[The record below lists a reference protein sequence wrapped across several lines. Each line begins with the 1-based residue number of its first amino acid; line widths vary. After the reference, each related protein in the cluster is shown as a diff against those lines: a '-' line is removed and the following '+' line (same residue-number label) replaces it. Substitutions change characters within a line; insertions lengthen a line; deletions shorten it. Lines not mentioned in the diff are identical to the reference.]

1 MKRNTWCRAD
11 TPAVIPACPP
21 PLRAGD
27 KVAVVAPSSPLPDP
41 DTGIENAVS
50 SLTYLH
56 LEPVIM
62 AGCRMRRGHLA
73 GSDEQRARDINAAF
87 SQDSIKGL
95 FCLRGGFGAMRIL
108 PLLDQRTIS
117 LHPKAFIGYS
127 DITALHVFLNQ
138 RCGLITFHGPM
149 AGTDYKSL
157 DDFTLT
163 SMKRQ
168 LLHPAGPC
176 QIPQPPGF
184 PMEAL
189 LPGSA
194 EGILTG
200 GNLTVLASSLGT
212 PYEIDAR
219 GKILFLEDV
228 DEPLYRL
235 DRALTSLSL
244 AGKFSDCAGVL
255 LGTFERCIVTSG
267 VAPHTLKLDDILR
280 DLLEPLGKPVIK
292 GLQAGHSYPQV
303 TLPLGANVR
312 MEAGRKGSIDES
324 TAAKI
329 FVL

>member
-1 MKRNTWCRAD
+1 M
-11 TPAVIPACPP
+11 
-21 PLRAGD
+21 
-27 KVAVVAPSSPLPDP
+27 
-41 DTGIENAVS
+41 
-50 SLTYLH
+50 
-56 LEPVIM
+56 
-62 AGCRMRRGHLA
+62 
-73 GSDEQRARDINAAF
+73 
-87 SQDSIKGL
+87 
-95 FCLRGGFGAMRIL
+95 
-108 PLLDQRTIS
+108 
-117 LHPKAFIGYS
+117 
-127 DITALHVFLNQ
+127 
-138 RCGLITFHGPM
+138 
-149 AGTDYKSL
+149 
-157 DDFTLT
+157 
-163 SMKRQ
+163 
-168 LLHPAGPC
+168 
-176 QIPQPPGF
+176 
-184 PMEAL
+184 
-189 LPGSA
+189 
-194 EGILTG
+194 
-200 GNLTVLASSLGT
+200 LASSLGT